1 MKLSELESIKASI
14 KRMKDSGINEDSK
27 VMKEARVKLAQAF
40 NRDKK
45 RKDNYDK

>member
-14 KRMKDSGINEDSK
+14 KRMKDSGVSEDSK
-27 VMKEARVKLAQAF
+27 VMKEARSKLIKAF
-40 NRDKK
+40 DRDKK